1 MLAIDPTNAWRLLE
15 ERLKTETN
23 PLYRAHLETVIHH
36 QKGEALGDIDQI
48 ISTLSPKCV
57 YHVFDTAGS
66 PPRVYTGHAG
76 ARQWYTELL
85 ATISVDLEHAV
96 ETLIVTDDYVVMD
109 GPTRAA
115 VRGEALE
122 KAGIKVK
129 DPAAFYLI
137 ESRTLVIWPFDKD
150 GLVLGEDIYRIGA
163 TPLAKAAERMLHPD
177 EIGHYPAKAA

>member
-23 PLYRAHLETVIHH
+23 PLHRAHLETVIHH
-36 QKGEALGDIDQI
+36 QKGEALGNIDQI
-48 ISTLSPKCV
+48 ISTLSPNCV
-57 YHVFDTAGS
+57 YNVYDAPGA
-66 PPRVYTGHAG
+66 PPRVYRGHAG

-85 ATISVDLEHAV
+85 ETISVDLEHAV
-96 ETLIVTDDYVVMD
+96 EILTLTDDYVVMD

-115 VRGEALE
+115 IPGKVLE
-122 KAGIKVK
+122 KAGIKVQ
-129 DPAAFYLI
+129 DPEAFYLI

-150 GLVLGEDIYRIGA
+150 GLVLGEDIYRIGG

-177 EIGHYPAKAA
+177 EIGHYPPKAA